1 MGPLPAL
8 PGHVPVLIVGAGPTG
23 LLAANLLGTYGVETL
38 IVEQN
43 AATSD
48 LPKAILLD
56 DEGLRALQAV
66 GLADD
71 ILPRIISGYGARY
84 YAPDGTCFA
93 RVDAP
98 VTAHGYPRR
107 NSFLQPELE
116 RVLLDGLERFAH
128 VRILFDTRARAVT
141 DRGDDVSL
149 RLKRA
154 DGSEHE
160 IKTEILL
167 ACDGARSGVREE
179 LNIDMPGMTDVRDWV
194 VIDTTNDPD
203 RDRVSKFF
211 CDPARPMVSIPAPGG
226 GRRYEFM
233 VLPGEDPQAMLRRET
248 IRSVLSRFRIVP
260 DDDILRAVVYTF
272 HARVAERLSIGR
284 IALLGDAAHLSPPFA
299 GQGMNAG
306 LRDAFNI
313 AWKVKL
319 ALDGTASPGILGTYE
334 TERKGPITEMIEYAV
349 ALGEIVMPLGGL
361 DEAAK
366 QEIRANLTGGDTRA
380 GGAASLRAKPEAA
393 YEAGW
398 RVPPDDPSGGGLTG
412 HPIPQ
417 FEVETADGRTCLLDD
432 ALGPGFALMAIGG
445 AAEDALSKI
454 SAAEGK
460 ELNINRLS
468 VRFDTTIGDVDTV
481 LVAGENHGLS
491 AHLGS
496 ILLVRPDR
504 FVAAHWQAGQMPDI
518 ASLIAGDTWLESA
531 GRR

>member
-8 PGHVPVLIVGAGPTG
+8 PGHTPVLIVGAGPTG

-38 IVEQN
+38 VVEQS

-98 VTAHGYPRR
+98 VTAQGYPRR

-128 VRILFDTRARAVT
+128 VRVLFDTKARAVT
-141 DRGDDVSL
+141 GRAHDVSA
-149 RLKRA
+149 RLTRA
-154 DGSEHE
+154 DGSEHQ
-160 IKTEILL
+160 ITSTFLL
-167 ACDGARSGVREE
+167 ACDGARSGVREG
-179 LNIDMPGMTDVRDWV
+179 LNIEMPGMTDARDWV

-203 RDRVSKFF
+203 RDRFSKFF
-211 CDPARPMVSIPAPGG
+211 CDPARPMVSIPAPQG

-233 VLPGEDPQAMLRRET
+233 VLPGEDPQEMLARET

-260 DDDILRAVVYTF
+260 DDDVLRAVVYTF

-306 LRDAFNI
+306 LRDAFNV

-319 ALDGTASPGILGTYE
+319 ALDRTAPADILGTYE

-366 QEIRANLTGGDTRA
+366 QEIRANLTGGDPQP
-380 GGAASLRAKPEAA
+380 GGTASLRAKPDAA

-398 RVPPDDPSGGGLTG
+398 RASPGSPSGGGLTG

-432 ALGPGFALMAIGG
+432 VFGPGFALVAVGSK
-445 AAEDALSKI
+445 AEHALSQMDTP
-454 SAAEGK
+454 AGK
-460 ELNINRLS
+460 GLGMKRVTL
-468 VRFDTTIGDVDTV
+468 RFDAMTDDVDTV
-481 LVAGENHGLS
+481 LAPSENHGLS
-491 AHLGS
+491 EHSGS
-496 ILLVRPDR
+496 VLLVRPDR
-504 FVAAHWQAGQMPDI
+504 FVAAHWQAGQVPDI
-518 ASLIAGDTWLESA
+518 ASLIASQSA
-531 GRR
+531 